1 MTIEQYLIGKVDF
14 NLQESTIQAICVD
27 RDIPEGSDIADVSQ
41 MQRDLACADLY
52 MFLASSST
60 SASGDYES
68 DGGWQRQRS
77 SKNVYDRNG
86 LRALAKMLYARW
98 GVDVPDPSG
107 VIKMKD
113 LY

>member
-1 MTIEQYLIGKVDF
+1 MTIEQYLVGKADF
-14 NLQESTIQAICVD
+14 NLQEATVQAILVD
-27 RDIPEGSDIADVSQ
+27 RGITAGSDVTALTER
-41 MQRDLACADLY
+41 QRDLATADLY
-52 MFLASSST
+52 MFLAQSST

-77 SKNVYDRNG
+77 SKNVYDRSG
-86 LRALAKMLYARW
+86 LRALAKMLYAKW

-107 VIKMKD
+107 VIRMRD

>member
-1 MTIEQYLIGKVDF
+1 MTIEQYLSGKVDF
-14 NLQESTIQAICVD
+14 NLQESTLQAILID
-27 RDIPEGSDIADVSQ
+27 RGIAEGANVLDLSQ
-41 MQRDLACADLY
+41 MQRDLATADLY

-86 LRALAKMLYARW
+86 LRALAKMLYEKW
-98 GVDVPDPSG
+98 GVDVPSTG
-107 VIKMKD
+107 AIVMKD

>member
-1 MTIEQYLIGKVDF
+1 MTIEQYLNGKADF
-14 NLQESTIQAICVD
+14 NLQEETIQAILFD
-27 RDIPEGSDIADVSQ
+27 RGIAEGEDMTNVTA
-41 MQRDLACADLY
+41 MQRDLATADLY

-86 LRALAKMLYARW
+86 LRALAKYLYAKW
-98 GVDVPDPSG
+98 GVVVPDTVG
-107 VIKMKD
+107 IIKMKPI
-113 LY
+113 Y

>member
-1 MTIEQYLIGKVDF
+1 MTIEQYLNGKADF
-14 NLQESTIQAICVD
+14 NLQENTIQAILID
-27 RDIPEGSDIADVSQ
+27 RGIPEGANVLDVSQ
-41 MQRDLACADLY
+41 MKKDLATADLY
-52 MFLASSST
+52 MYLASSST

-86 LRALAKMLYARW
+86 LRALAKMLYAKW
-98 GVDVPDPSG
+98 GVDVPSTG
-107 VIKMKD
+107 AIVMRD